1 MSDEDP
7 LESLLPEETIARIRQ
22 IVAEALSQPP
32 KASIGAEAS
41 LTLTATVFRPSA
53 TGAIHVSGS
62 ATPRL
67 IESAQLID
75 PATSK
80 KIWESALGL
89 TMIQIIAAILIMVY
103 QEYREDLR
111 EISSEKIMRVIQKE
125 IEDLLAAPKEESR
138 PTPEPTPNKAHPS
151 SQTFT

>member
-1 MSDEDP
+1 MSDEAP
-7 LESLLPEETIARIRQ
+7 LESLLPEETIAKIRQ

-32 KASIGAEAS
+32 KASIGAETS
-41 LTLTATVFRPSA
+41 LTLTATVYRPSA

-62 ATPRL
+62 ATPR
-67 IESAQLID
+67 LID

-103 QEYREDLR
+103 QQYREDLR

-125 IEDLLAAPKEESR
+125 IEELLAAPKEESR
-138 PTPEPTPNKAHPS
+138 PTPKPTPDKDHPP